1 MEQNRKP
8 RDKSTHLLAT
18 LIKDTKIYNEENTAS
33 SINGG
38 EKIGQIHIKNNE
50 IIALP
55 SSIQKN

>member
-1 MEQNRKP
+1 
-8 RDKSTHLLAT
+8 

-50 IIALP
+50 IISLHN
-55 SSIQKN
+55 SIQKN

>member
-1 MEQNRKP
+1 MKQNRKFGG
-8 RDKSTHLLAT
+8 KSTHLLAT